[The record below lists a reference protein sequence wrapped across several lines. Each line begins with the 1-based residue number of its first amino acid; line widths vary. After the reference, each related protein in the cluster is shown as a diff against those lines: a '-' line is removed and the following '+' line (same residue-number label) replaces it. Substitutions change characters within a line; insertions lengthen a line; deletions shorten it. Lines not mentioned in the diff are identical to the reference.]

1 MIPAGLVFAGA
12 LADQLGA
19 AGLAFDALLLA
30 VPAAS
35 LATLGCLG
43 ELVDGAAV
51 RIQAVLSTAALA
63 LIVLGAAARA
73 PAVTQGIVPR
83 AAHTALV
90 GCLVVFFLQAVAS
103 LVDEVRRRGE
113 ARSSVSSFS

>member
-1 MIPAGLVFAGA
+1 MGRGVIPAGLVVAGA

-19 AGLAFDALLLA
+19 PGLAFDALLLA
-30 VPAAS
+30 VPAAA
-35 LATLGCLG
+35 LATLSSLG

-51 RIQAVLSTAALA
+51 RGRALLSAAALA

-73 PAVTQGIVPR
+73 PAVAQGIVPR

-90 GCLVVFFLQAVAS
+90 GCLVVFFVQAVTS
-103 LVDEVRRRGE
+103 LAGEVRHRDEGR
-113 ARSSVSSFS
+113 AVS